1 MNDFSSFFQDR
12 DEIIFNEFTDRYTIC
27 INSYN
32 DEIYSSIMLKYR
44 KIVDMITTPFS
55 DKELIVLFEDLAQY
69 KMSISIPYIIMMNEI
84 YGLKTVLIANLKGS
98 ASTIIVLLEI
108 FEKINNKIA
117 KIYLHDYIGRLL
129 SINNIRIN
137 SLSDLVEKNI
147 ISHYESHLVWLTNLA
162 KLILEEQ
169 KIDFVQLNHK
179 ICEFGLWLA
188 KDAKNII
195 QNNSKYKTIDN
206 LHESLHL
213 FAQKIFNQIGKDEE
227 HILITYL
234 EKCELISLSI
244 GTELALIDNILMNKR
259 VLKDTLTGS
268 LNREALKSVFESQYE
283 LSLATN
289 SSFVLAMCD
298 LDFFKAVNDT
308 YGHVA
313 GDKLLKSFVDVVKR
327 NIRNSDLIV
336 RYGGEEFIIMLPA
349 INKQKG
355 KEILNKVREDFANNY
370 IEFNGKKIQATVS
383 MGMME
388 LKPENEYKKNFID
401 EYIVIIDQKL
411 YMAKD
416 CGRNRIEV
424 C

>member
-188 KDAKNII
+188 NDAKNII

>member
-188 KDAKNII
+188 NDAKNII

-268 LNREALKSVFESQYE
+268 LNREALKNVFESQYE